1 MADSTAKTVLSVVAT
16 SNSKL
21 SELSVKDGQ
30 LILVQDKNTIAFD
43 FGGRR
48 RLYKQIEE
56 ISTEAA
62 RLSILAPVTGCYYFV
77 VETSVL
83 WTYRDGWVPI
93 TTTPS
98 SVKDQS
104 DSALEDAKAYA
115 DEIGKRVTGS
125 IDEDGNIVITFGEQ
139 LWSGQ

>member
-1 MADSTAKTVLSVVAT
+1 MADSTAKTVLSAIAT

-30 LILVQDKNTIAFD
+30 LIFVQDKNTIAFD

-48 RLYKQIEE
+48 RLYRQIEE

-62 RLSILAPVTGCYYFV
+62 RTSILAPVTGCYYFV

-83 WTYRDGWVPI
+83 WTYQNGWVQI
-93 TTTPS
+93 TMAPNNI
-98 SVKDQS
+98 KDYS
-104 DSALEDAKAYA
+104 DTALEDAKAYA
-115 DEIGKRVTGS
+115 DEIGKRATGS
-125 IDEDGNIVITFGEQ
+125 VDENGNIIITFGEQ
-139 LWSGQ
+139 LWSV

>member
-1 MADSTAKTVLSVVAT
+1 MADSTAKTVLSAVAT

-21 SELSVKDGQ
+21 SELPVKDGR
-30 LILVQDKNTIAFD
+30 LIFVQDKNTIAFD

-56 ISTEAA
+56 ISTDDA

-83 WTYRDGWVPI
+83 WTYRDGWVQI

-98 SVKDQS
+98 SIKDQS
-104 DSALEDAKAYA
+104 DNVLKDAKAYA
-115 DEIGKRVTGS
+115 DEIGKRATGS
-125 IDEDGNIVITFGEQ
+125 IDENGNVVVLFDEK
-139 LWSGQ
+139 LWAT

>member
-1 MADSTAKTVLSVVAT
+1 MADSTEKTVLSAIAT

-21 SELSVKDGQ
+21 SELSVKNGQ
-30 LILVQDKNTIAFD
+30 LIFIQDKNTIAFD

-56 ISTEAA
+56 VSTDAD

-83 WTYRDGWVPI
+83 WTYHNGWVQI
-93 TTTPS
+93 TTTP
-98 SVKDQS
+98 KDIKAYS
-104 DSALEDAKAYA
+104 DNALEDAKAYA
-115 DEIGKRVTGS
+115 DEIGKRATGS
-125 IDEDGNIVITFGEQ
+125 VDEDGNIVITFGEQ
-139 LWSGQ
+139 LWTN

>member
-1 MADSTAKTVLSVVAT
+1 MADSTAKTVLSAIAT

-30 LILVQDKNTIAFD
+30 LIFVQDKNAIAFD

-56 ISTEAA
+56 ISTDEA

-83 WTYRDGWVPI
+83 WTYHGGWVQI

-104 DSALEDAKAYA
+104 DNALKDAKAYA
-115 DEIGKRVTGS
+115 DEIGKRATGS
-125 IDEDGNIVITFGEQ
+125 IDENGNVVVLFDEK
-139 LWSGQ
+139 LWAT